1 MKKEDRYYIIW
12 MAIVLIFWIISNFV
26 IVNTLRKLSN
36 IQPSNNCAKTRDIEA
51 IYDELYQK
59 MDFVDDRVISFWQE
73 IESDVL
79 ELLDRIPNKEYS
91 DNIKKC
97 EKILANEE

>member
-12 MAIVLIFWIISNFV
+12 IAIVMIFWLISNIA
-26 IVNTLRKLSN
+26 IVNTLTELSN
-36 IQPSNNCAKTRDIEA
+36 IQQSNNCAKTRDIEA

-79 ELLDRIPNKEYS
+79 ELLERVPYS
-91 DNIKKC
+91 DYDERIKKC
-97 EKILANEE
+97 EKILADEE